1 MAKVIITSSKL
12 RTPTRSKNNI
22 LTLYSPRSCYI
33 EIANTVAIDTELI
46 LDLPKDSTANLVTKF
61 EGQKIK
67 TIVGPKTK
75 RLWLTLLNESY
86 FDKYKTK
93 RGDIIGYL
101 VIELED
107 LKIQYEKK
115 NPPDKTRRHPDN
127 YLPKDWSKNWKKYWQ
142 KKKGVSASN
151 RRVFKLL

>member
-33 EIANTVAIDTELI
+33 ETANTVAIDTELI

-61 EGQKIK
+61 EGQKI
-67 TIVGPKTK
+67 
-75 RLWLTLLNESY
+75 
-86 FDKYKTK
+86 KTK